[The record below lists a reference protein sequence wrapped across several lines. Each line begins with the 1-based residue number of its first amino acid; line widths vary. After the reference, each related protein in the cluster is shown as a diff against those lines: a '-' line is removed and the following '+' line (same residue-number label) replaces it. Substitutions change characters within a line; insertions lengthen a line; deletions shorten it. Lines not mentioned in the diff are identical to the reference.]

1 MTSSLVK
8 IRIGGRGSQL
18 SLAQLDLVAAA
29 LSDRAEVEI
38 VSYRTTGD
46 RLSRLDAAMTGK
58 DLFTR
63 EIDQALLD
71 GRIDVAVHSLKDVPS
86 RLREGLALAAVP
98 PREDPSDVLVSRD
111 GNPFARLPAGSR
123 IGTSSPRRR
132 AQVLSARPDLEVT
145 DARGNVDTRIG
156 RLGEGRWDAIVLAR
170 AGLARLKRLADVTEV
185 LPASWMLPAIG
196 QGALAVVIR
205 EGDDLIRGLV
215 AEVDHRDSH
224 REALAERA
232 LLELLEAGCRAPVA
246 GLARTREGRMRLC
259 AAVFAPDGSRSLRE
273 EAEEDSESAAELGF
287 SLARRLLARGAGD
300 LITSSRTDAG
310 A

>member
-1 MTSSLVK
+1 VK

-18 SLAQLDLVAAA
+18 SLAQLELVAAA
-29 LSDRAEVEI
+29 LSDRSEVEI

-63 EIDQALLD
+63 EIDEALAD
-71 GRIDVAVHSLKDVPS
+71 GRIDVAVHSLKDLPS
-86 RLREGLALAAVP
+86 QLAEGLVLAAVP

-111 GNPFARLPAGSR
+111 GDSFAGLRAGSS

-132 AQVLSARPDLEVT
+132 AQVLSARPDLVVT
-145 DARGNVDTRIG
+145 NARGNVDTRVR
-156 RLGEGRWDAIVLAR
+156 RLHEGRWDAIVLAR
-170 AGLARLKRLADVTEV
+170 AGLARLDRLGDVTEV

-196 QGALAVVIR
+196 QGALAVVTR
-205 EGDDLIRGLV
+205 EDDDRV
-215 AEVDHRDSH
+215 REVVGELDHLASH

-232 LLELLEAGCRAPVA
+232 LLDLLEAGCRAPVA
-246 GLARTREGRMRLC
+246 GLARTDGRRLRLA
-259 AAVFAPDGSRSLRE
+259 AAVFAPDGSRTLKE
-273 EAEEDSESAAELGF
+273 EAQGGVENPAELGF
-287 SLARRLLARGAGD
+287 GVARLLLARGAAE
-300 LITSSRTDAG
+300 LLTFSRGNSG

>member
-1 MTSSLVK
+1 VK

-18 SLAQLDLVAAA
+18 SLAQLGLVAAA

-63 EIDQALLD
+63 EIDEALLD
-71 GRIDVAVHSLKDVPS
+71 GRIDAAVHSLKDVPS
-86 RLREGLALAAVP
+86 RLPGGLVLAAVP
-98 PREDPSDVLVSRD
+98 LREDPSDVLVSRD
-111 GNPFARLPAGSR
+111 GSTFSQLPAGSR

-132 AQVLSARPDLEVT
+132 AQVLSARPDLEVI
-145 DARGNVDTRIG
+145 DARGNVDTRIR
-156 RLGEGRWDAIVLAR
+156 RLREGRWDALVLAR
-170 AGLARLKRLADVTEV
+170 AGLARLERLADVTEM

-196 QGALAVVIR
+196 QGALAVVTR
-205 EGDDLIRGLV
+205 QDDRPVGELMG
-215 AEVDHRDSH
+215 AVDHPASH

-246 GLARTREGRMRLC
+246 GLARTDRGRLRLS
-259 AAVFAPDGSRSLRE
+259 AAVFAPDGSQTLRE
-273 EAEEDSESAAELGF
+273 EGEGAPEEAAELGIEV
-287 SLARRLLARGAGD
+287 SRRLLARGAAE
-300 LITSSRTDAG
+300 LLARSRGDAG
-310 A
+310 S

>member
-1 MTSSLVK
+1 MK

-63 EIDQALLD
+63 EIDEALLD
-71 GRIDVAVHSLKDVPS
+71 GRIDVAVHSLKDLPS
-86 RLREGLALAAVP
+86 RLPAGLALAAVP
-98 PREDPSDVLVSRD
+98 VREDPSDVLISGD
-111 GNPFARLPAGSR
+111 ADSFAGLPAGSR

-145 DARGNVDTRIG
+145 DARGNVDTRIR
-156 RLGEGRWDAIVLAR
+156 RLREGRWDALVLAR
-170 AGLARLKRLADVTEV
+170 AGLARLERLSDVTEV

-196 QGALAVVIR
+196 QGALAVMTR
-205 EGDDLIRGLV
+205 EDDKPVRDLV
-215 AEVDHRDSH
+215 GEVDHLASH
-224 REALAERA
+224 REVLAERA

-246 GLARTREGRMRLC
+246 GLARTEGGRLRLA
-259 AAVFAPDGSRSLRE
+259 AAVFAPDGSRTLKE
-273 EAEEDSESAAELGF
+273 ERDGSAENAVELGF
-287 SLARRLLARGAGD
+287 EVARRLLDRGAAE
-300 LITSSRTDAG
+300 LLALSRSSSG